1 MKKKILI
8 AGDSFAADWT
18 VKHQGKGW
26 VNMLSEIYDVTI
38 VAQAGVSEYKIIKQ
52 IQSSNLTQYSHIII
66 SHTSPFRIPVK
77 EHPLHST
84 DILHSNCD
92 LIYSDL
98 KDNENNTLAKI
109 GVDFF
114 ENLYDTDYALFV
126 HDLMLKYI
134 DSKYKHR
141 QIINITFFEHGNLY
155 KPKNFINFEKTFKE
169 NRGHIN
175 HLNDKGNQ
183 IVFDTIK
190 KILSNK

>member
-1 MKKKILI
+1 MKILI
-8 AGDSFAADWT
+8 AGDSFAADWKI
-18 VKHQGKGW
+18 KHNGNGW
-26 VNMLSEIYDVTI
+26 VNMLSEDYDVTNI
-38 VAQAGVSEYKIIKQ
+38 AQAGVSEYKIYQQLINHDTT
-52 IQSSNLTQYSHIII
+52 IYDEIII
-66 SHTSPFRIPVK
+66 SHTSAYRIPVV
-77 EHPLHST
+77 EHPIHSK

-98 KDNENNTLAKI
+98 KENEDNELAKI

-155 KPKNFINFEKTFKE
+155 KPKNFINFEKIFKE

-190 KILSNK
+190 KILSNR